1 MMKSTTIHYI
11 PAVYVYD
18 VVPSIMALSFARGD
32 DDSLAP
38 SQYKVTCGYVK
49 RSKKTTVSVA
59 DQPIGFENN
68 TYQIYYRYLIGST
81 WSQWWTYTGGIS
93 VKSDTTCSAY
103 EFCISK
109 LVSHDNVNDST
120 IIARK
125 TIPVSKDGQSAVQVS
140 LSPSTILHKKQSDDA
155 YYVVDVSVKRGKK
168 KNTSFGMYD
177 FSLPLGVDEYAI
189 LQPSDSNG
197 NKNQVQFKVSENNV
211 PTGEITFKVS
221 LDGVD
226 YEQSIPIKTV
236 ADGIQGIQG
245 LQGPSVRGPQI
256 WQDVAEGYKFF
267 AGNSANGDKYK
278 DTVYDSSDKNYY
290 SCITTHTKS
299 ASSLAPSKDSAN
311 WKLDEKIE
319 IVATSLLLAKKAIIK
334 NLIAEGVQ
342 MYDKDGNNIVF
353 DAQDGNLSCKTGT
366 FDSIKVQNSELTN
379 VNLEGSMRSAFQE
392 AKNSFEGV
400 NCDNYIA
407 ETTSGWTLFGATLT
421 GTQNDIGR
429 TIKIFAKNG
438 GNLDIALSNCTV
450 YTEVGRAITGHFYLL
465 GRTYVELLGMGLN
478 GTFDHWQVMRRGV
491 FGSLG
496 KCHGIPIGVLAY
508 GVVEVTYSSSK
519 WSISIDYESY
529 DGLTLSVTRLGIG
542 YYCITMPS
550 SWKFNSNGIHVIA
563 TPYLPE
569 YDTNGNRTLVRS
581 ANVMV
586 TNIDLVDN
594 KIYFSC
600 ADDDSR
606 NDQSFFFEIK
616 SRSELFW
623 YHLETEKQS

>member
-11 PAVYVYD
+11 PSVYVYD
-18 VVPSIMALSFARGD
+18 VVPSVMALSFARGD
-32 DDSLAP
+32 DDSLTP

-59 DQPIGFENN
+59 DQPIGFEND
-68 TYQIYYRYLIGST
+68 TYQIYYRYLIGSA
-81 WSQWWTYTGGIS
+81 WSQWQTYTGAIT

-140 LSPSTILHKKQSDDA
+140 LSPSAILHKKQSDDA

-177 FSLPLGVDEYAI
+177 FSLPLGVDEYTI

-197 NKNQVQFKVSENNV
+197 NKNQVQFKVSANNV

-221 LDGVD
+221 LDGID

-256 WQDVAEGYKFF
+256 WQDVADGYKFF

-299 ASSLAPSKDSAN
+299 ASSLAPSNDSTN
-311 WKLDEKIE
+311 WKVDEKIE

-334 NLIAEGVQ
+334 NLIAEGIQ

-353 DAQDGNLSCKTGT
+353 DAQDGSLTCKTGT
-366 FDSIKVQNSELTN
+366 FDSITVNKSKLKDVSVDGIIASPFVIDNSERSIFIDENGEVT
-379 VNLEGSMRSAFQE
+379 ETTSAFQHDNIIYNPQLHILPWDVS
-392 AKNSFEGV
+392 ASGRLVTVCHYEG
-400 NCDNYIA
+400 
-407 ETTSGWTLFGATLT
+407 TSGEATFTAPTGMYFYEDGLKKSSIECSRQAILLKGYGTNAKFLGWIVVRRIDLSTEHSYGRELKCLCIGTLT
-421 GTQNDIGR
+421 YNGSVSLSYKTFEENANTLTATRIEEGR
-429 TIKIFAKNG
+429 YRITI
-438 GNLDIALSNCTV
+438 
-450 YTEVGRAITGHFYLL
+450 
-465 GRTYVELLGMGLN
+465 
-478 GTFDHWQVMRRGV
+478 
-491 FGSLG
+491 
-496 KCHGIPIGVLAY
+496 
-508 GVVEVTYSSSK
+508 
-519 WSISIDYESY
+519 
-529 DGLTLSVTRLGIG
+529 
-542 YYCITMPS
+542 PS
-550 SWKFNSNGIHVIA
+550 SWNVLKSNLLVMVSGRGHSYNAGTPIKATFYDVDGTYTNGSSEIIA
-563 TPYLPE
+563 TSFIVE
-569 YDTNGNRTLVRS
+569 TS
-581 ANVMV
+581 
-586 TNIDLVDN
+586 
-594 KIYFSC
+594 
-600 ADDDSR
+600 DDSSR
-606 NDQSFFFEIK
+606 NDGAFDFMIYNK
-616 SRSELFW
+616 DDW
-623 YHLETEKQS
+623 NMI